1 MKQIKTL
8 HQNASDTLWEI
19 GLREILIQNKQDTI
33 QKMKPMM
40 IDDTQWREQLSL
52 LKLEKAILKI
62 KYKDQLAKLLTSIE
76 KL

>member
-19 GLREILIQNKQDTI
+19 GLRETLIKGKQDTI

-40 IDDTQWREQLSL
+40 VDDTQWQEQLSL
-52 LKLEKAILKI
+52 LKLEKAELKI